1 MNKYYYKLQVPSG
14 YYESNSL
21 IGLFL
26 QILKHRSFHLFK
38 HQKLKRLLAKA
49 FPGKKIVITD
59 NKDGSQTI
67 SIT

>member
-1 MNKYYYKLQVPSG
+1 MQNPLKNLKLRR
-14 YYESNSL
+14 
-21 IGLFL
+21 
-26 QILKHRSFHLFK
+26 ILSKS
-38 HQKLKRLLAKA
+38 

>member
-1 MNKYYYKLQVPSG
+1 MRN
-14 YYESNSL
+14 
-21 IGLFL
+21 
-26 QILKHRSFHLFK
+26 LFK
-38 HQKLKRLLAKA
+38 NQKLKKILAKS